1 MTSLRPVQDPTHR
14 QPGAAATA
22 LLVTVVVVGGG
33 GLWVSMRVGTALSGV
48 HQQVPANP
56 AAIAVDLAHKRLLW
70 PPEATIVAVGLGVL
84 VAAMAVGVAVGV
96 HGYRRNRARVDDAAR
111 HLGRGRELS
120 SISAKGAARTATRLG
135 ITAAAPGVQIGV
147 PVTGGVMTYGSW
159 EDLHCD
165 IWGPRTGK
173 TTSRVIPAILDA
185 PGAVITTSNKRD
197 VVDAT
202 RGVRAGKGSTVWVFD
217 PQKVALEEPSW
228 WWNPLSW
235 VSDEV
240 KAADLAQHF
249 AAGDDGIDA
258 KKDAFFDPEGQDLLA
273 SLLLAAAVADRPIT
287 QVYTWVA
294 DPSDDESVHLLRA
307 AGYTLIADGLSGQY
321 NAPDKQ
327 RGGVFGTAKKMVRSL
342 KISALHP
349 WITPHG
355 AQDGRPQ
362 FDPREFVDSGATL
375 YSLSRE
381 GNGSAGP
388 IVTALTVA
396 VIEAAEEKATRSAG
410 GRLPVP
416 MLAALDETANVVRWA
431 QLPSL
436 YSHYG
441 SRGIVIMTILQSWAQ
456 GCATWGTE
464 GMKKLWSAAN
474 IKVYGGGVAETDFL
488 RDLSELVGDHFQ
500 LTGTVNSS
508 RQGRSVSQQRSKE
521 RTLTVKDLQALPR
534 GRAVVLSSGNPA
546 TLVRTVPWMDGPHA
560 AAVHASIAAYDPAAR
575 GGRPSGTNPLLG

>member
-1 MTSLRPVQDPTHR
+1 
-14 QPGAAATA
+14 
-22 LLVTVVVVGGG
+22 
-33 GLWVSMRVGTALSGV
+33 
-48 HQQVPANP
+48 
-56 AAIAVDLAHKRLLW
+56 
-70 PPEATIVAVGLGVL
+70 
-84 VAAMAVGVAVGV
+84 
-96 HGYRRNRARVDDAAR
+96 
-111 HLGRGRELS
+111 
-120 SISAKGAARTATRLG
+120 
-135 ITAAAPGVQIGV
+135 
-147 PVTGGVMTYGSW
+147 
-159 EDLHCD
+159 
-165 IWGPRTGK
+165 
-173 TTSRVIPAILDA
+173 VIPAILDA

-388 IVTALTVA
+388 LVTALTVA

>member
-1 MTSLRPVQDPTHR
+1 MSSLRPVQDPTHR

-22 LLVTVVVVGGG
+22 LFVAVVVVGGG

-135 ITAAAPGVQIGV
+135 ITAATPGVQIGV

-342 KISALHP
+342 KVSALHP
-349 WITPHG
+349 WITSHG

-362 FDPREFVDSGATL
+362 FDPRAFVDSGGTL

-388 IVTALTVA
+388 LVTALTVA

-575 GGRPSGTNPLLG
+575 GGRPSGKNPLLG